1 MVPKDVDQVS
11 TIASYLTEG
20 SLKDLEANPDG
31 ILIGSELAR
40 ILSLE
45 RGESI
50 TISATTGQKHAFKI
64 VGIFHTGRAAFDQGQ
79 VFLALK
85 RVQALLNR
93 PNRANELVVKLT
105 DPYAARNVAASIEE
119 HLGYKSVSWQEA
131 SEDIMST
138 LALRNIIMYSVVSAV
153 LLVAAFGI
161 YNVIS
166 TVVMEKQRDIAI
178 LKSMGFHANDIQI
191 IFLTEGLFL
200 GLLGCFLGLPFGA
213 GIMAALGQLN
223 FKFPGTTQL
232 NRMPIDWSWQQF
244 AIAGGFALVAAMSAA
259 WLPSRKAAKVKP
271 VDILRGAG
279 A

>member
-1 MVPKDVDQVS
+1 
-11 TIASYLTEG
+11 
-20 SLKDLEANPDG
+20 
-31 ILIGSELAR
+31 
-40 ILSLE
+40 
-45 RGESI
+45 
-50 TISATTGQKHAFKI
+50 
-64 VGIFHTGRAAFDQGQ
+64 
-79 VFLALK
+79 
-85 RVQALLNR
+85 
-93 PNRANELVVKLT
+93 VVKLS
-105 DPYAARNVAASIEE
+105 DPYAARDVAARIEE

-200 GLLGCFLGLPFGA
+200 GVLGCVLGLPLGA
-213 GIMAALGQLN
+213 GIMAGLGQFHL
-223 FKFPGTTQL
+223 KFPGTTQL

-244 AIAGGFALVAAMSAA
+244 AIAGGFALIAAVSAA
-259 WLPSRKAAKVKP
+259 WLPSRKGAKVKP